1 MTDIG
6 LYLLGLLMLV
16 LGADSAMRGVAG
28 FARKAGLPATST
40 GLLLLGLVASA
51 PQLLVTSCALATGQ
65 QTLAFGNAIGGNLA
79 SLGLALGVAALVN
92 PLRPKM
98 HLLGFQA
105 IAVVVAAFVLLVFG
119 MGGVVGRIEGTL
131 LVLGFVGVFNAQFRA
146 ARLESDPVKAEL
158 SDFAET
164 STNATQNLV
173 RLAIG
178 GALLFFG
185 SRLAVQGVPGTGA
198 WLGLD
203 PLGSG
208 LTLLALGTA
217 LPSVLL
223 AVMAASNEQGSVAIA
238 QALGACLCNLLLSA
252 GAIAIAAPLVG
263 NGAMVRIGLLAT
275 MTIAVVLYLL
285 LRRGDALGR
294 REGALLV
301 CAFLAWLGAVVGGAN
316 S

>member
-16 LGADSAMRGVAG
+16 LGADSLMRSVAG

-40 GLLLLGLVASA
+40 GLLLLGLVAAA
-51 PQLLVTSCALATGQ
+51 PQLSVTACALATGQ
-65 QTLAFGNAIGGNLA
+65 QALAFGNAVGGNLA

-98 HLLGFQA
+98 HLLGLQA
-105 IAVVVAAFVLLVFG
+105 IAVVVAAFVLLLFG
-119 MGGVVGRIEGTL
+119 LGGVVGRIEGAL
-131 LVLGFVGVFNAQFRA
+131 LVIGFIGMLVAQLRA

-158 SDFAET
+158 TDFAET
-164 STNATQNLV
+164 STNTTQNLI

-185 SRLAVQGVPGTGA
+185 SRLVVQGAPGTGA
-198 WLGLD
+198 LLGLD
-203 PLGSG
+203 PLASG
-208 LTLLALGTA
+208 LTLLALGSA

-223 AVMAASNEQGSVAIA
+223 AVLAATNEQGSVAIA
-238 QALGACLCNLLLSA
+238 QALGACLCNLLLSV

-263 NGAMVRIGLLAT
+263 NGAVVRIGLLAT
-275 MTIAVVLYLL
+275 MALAALLYLL
-285 LRRGDALGR
+285 VRQGNPLGR
-294 REGALLV
+294 REGALLA
-301 CAFLAWLGAVVGGAN
+301 CAFIAWLGVVVGGAI